1 MSKSSLQQIIEAR
14 VDGDLQRLS
23 AASLRHVYEIYA
35 QTNRRS
41 LALLGAWQQRE
52 SHEVNLCN
60 TDRLRNQ
67 IRSAQLGFCPLVLHC
82 RLADDTWTVEPWVRA
97 YGLTVDRAVRLA
109 QEYRQEFVAFSG
121 PGIGAEFKV
130 LWFLKATG
138 AIGLVESFPAFDP
151 MLIAAYFYR
160 RGLAFEYLPRGF
172 FEGMAAGLCERAYR
186 RRR

>member
-35 QTNRRS
+35 QRNRRS

-60 TDRLRNQ
+60 
-67 IRSAQLGFCPLVLHC
+67 I
-82 RLADDTWTVEPWVRA
+82 
-97 YGLTVDRAVRLA
+97 
-109 QEYRQEFVAFSG
+109 
-121 PGIGAEFKV
+121 
-130 LWFLKATG
+130 
-138 AIGLVESFPAFDP
+138 ESFPAFDP